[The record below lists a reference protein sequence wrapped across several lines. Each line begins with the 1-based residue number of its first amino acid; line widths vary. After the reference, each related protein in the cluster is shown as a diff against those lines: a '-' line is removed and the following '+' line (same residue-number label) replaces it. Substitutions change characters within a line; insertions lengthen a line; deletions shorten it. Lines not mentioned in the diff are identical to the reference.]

1 LANNFPGLCPPFL
14 SRIIPG
20 QEKGVELGLENQKKL
35 MLMLRKRKRK
45 RRGMRKMLIQD
56 QSSLLHRAL
65 LSLVQHLATST

>member
-35 MLMLRKRKRK
+35 MLMLRKRKR
-45 RRGMRKMLIQD
+45 RGMRKMLIQD

>member
-1 LANNFPGLCPPFL
+1 M
-14 SRIIPG
+14 
-20 QEKGVELGLENQKKL
+20 ELGLENQKKL

-65 LSLVQHLATST
+65 LSLVQVQKRLR